1 MADGDRIPK
10 VLVVDD
16 EPNIRE
22 LVEVALKFHG
32 CAVAVSA
39 SGKDALHQAEAY
51 EPDLMILDV
60 MLPDMDGF
68 EVCRTLRADGNDVPV
83 IFLTARDTTSDTIRG
98 LTLGGDDYVTKPFS
112 VEALVARVRAVL
124 RRTARAPGGE
134 TQPGG
139 TGALLQVGDLELDEE
154 HWIVRRA
161 GIPVELS
168 PTEFRLL
175 AYLMRNQGRMLT
187 RQQLL
192 ENVWGWEFA
201 GQSQVVETYVSYL
214 RRKLDP
220 LGPAADPHP
229 ARCRVQPARAAG
241 SRAREQMRYTRRQ
254 PTGRGRLSLR
264 SRLLAGLITITALF
278 LIVMGVVTTVVLGNI
293 EQDQFNTDLGLT
305 VKESLSE
312 IANLQNGYAAAYIN
326 LASRI
331 DRDLVRAV
339 GYRQRPAE
347 PAEQPDR
354 QPAGDGV
361 LRAESG
367 PDAVHHL
374 PVRRADPDRDLA
386 AGSTSGPPAR
396 TACCRPGRTSCWWR
410 ARTTRSATR
419 SAG

>member
-39 SGKDALHQAEAY
+39 SGKDALHQTESY
-51 EPDLMILDV
+51 EPDLIILDV

-68 EVCRTLRADGNDVPV
+68 EVCRALRTDGNDVPV

-124 RRTARAPGGE
+124 RRTTREADGE

-139 TGALLQVGDLELDEE
+139 NGALLQVGDLQLDEE
-154 HWIVRRA
+154 HWVVRRA
-161 GIPVELS
+161 GTQVELS

-220 LGPAADPHP
+220 LGPPLIHT
-229 ARCRVQPARAAG
+229 Q
-241 SRAREQMRYTRRQ
+241 
-254 PTGRGRLSLR
+254 RGVGYSLR
-264 SRLLAGLITITALF
+264 VPPEA
-278 LIVMGVVTTVVLGNI
+278 
-293 EQDQFNTDLGLT
+293 E
-305 VKESLSE
+305 
-312 IANLQNGYAAAYIN
+312 
-326 LASRI
+326 
-331 DRDLVRAV
+331 RAV
-339 GYRQRPAE
+339 R
-347 PAEQPDR
+347 
-354 QPAGDGV
+354 
-361 LRAESG
+361 
-367 PDAVHHL
+367 
-374 PVRRADPDRDLA
+374 
-386 AGSTSGPPAR
+386 
-396 TACCRPGRTSCWWR
+396 
-410 ARTTRSATR
+410 
-419 SAG
+419 

>member
-39 SGKDALHQAEAY
+39 TAKDALRQAETYA
-51 EPDLMILDV
+51 PDLMILDV

-68 EVCRTLRADGNDVPV
+68 EVCRTLRSEGNDVPV

-124 RRTARAPGGE
+124 RRTTRTPGGGG
-134 TQPGG
+134 QPGD
-139 TGALLQVGDLELDEE
+139 ALLRVGDLELDEE
-154 HWIVRRA
+154 HWVVRRA
-161 GIPVELS
+161 GTQVELS

-192 ENVWGWEFA
+192 ENVWGWEFV

-220 LGPAADPHP
+220 LGPPLIHT
-229 ARCRVQPARAAG
+229 Q
-241 SRAREQMRYTRRQ
+241 
-254 PTGRGRLSLR
+254 RGVGYSLR
-264 SRLLAGLITITALF
+264 PPPEA
-278 LIVMGVVTTVVLGNI
+278 
-293 EQDQFNTDLGLT
+293 EH
-305 VKESLSE
+305 
-312 IANLQNGYAAAYIN
+312 AA
-326 LASRI
+326 R
-331 DRDLVRAV
+331 
-339 GYRQRPAE
+339 
-347 PAEQPDR
+347 
-354 QPAGDGV
+354 
-361 LRAESG
+361 
-367 PDAVHHL
+367 
-374 PVRRADPDRDLA
+374 
-386 AGSTSGPPAR
+386 
-396 TACCRPGRTSCWWR
+396 
-410 ARTTRSATR
+410 
-419 SAG
+419 